1 MIKGIA
7 VGFLAYGV
15 FACGDAAVKALGGS
29 LPIFEIAFFSAL
41 FALIAVPFVK
51 ASDERWRDLLSM
63 HRPVLV
69 LVRAASGT
77 IAGILGVVA
86 FTTLP
91 FAEAYALIFLTPLF
105 ITVLSAVLLGERVG
119 ALRAFAMLVGLA
131 GVLLVIRP
139 GFRELLPGHF
149 AAIGV
154 AVCAATTVLVLR
166 VLGPTEK
173 RITLMGMAM
182 LVALA
187 VNGALMAFEF
197 EVPSGIDLVWLVL
210 AGLLA
215 GAGHILL
222 MAATRAAPANR
233 IAPAQYS
240 QIIWAVVLGAIFF
253 REFPDA
259 VAVAGMALVAVSGI
273 FAFLQERQAGQP
285 ARSALTIL
293 WGRTPRGG
301 GRG

>member
-1 MIKGIA
+1 
-7 VGFLAYGV
+7 
-15 FACGDAAVKALGGS
+15 
-29 LPIFEIAFFSAL
+29 
-41 FALIAVPFVK
+41 
-51 ASDERWRDLLSM
+51 
-63 HRPVLV
+63 
-69 LVRAASGT
+69 VRAASGT

-91 FAEAYALIFLTPLF
+91 LAEAYALIFLTPLF
-105 ITVLSAVLLGERVG
+105 ITVLSATLLGEKIG
-119 ALRAFAMLVGLA
+119 MLRACAMTVGLA

-182 LVALA
+182 LMALA
-187 VNGALMAFEF
+187 VNGVLMAFDLDL
-197 EVPSGIDLVWLVL
+197 PSGSDLVLLVL

-240 QIIWAVVLGAIFF
+240 QIIWAVALGAIFF
-253 REFPDA
+253 QEFPDA
-259 VAVAGMALVAVSGI
+259 IALAGMTLVAISGVL
-273 FAFLQERQAGQP
+273 AFLQERQADQP